1 MPKVTEVIVSAGR
14 TFNHPH
20 ESYSNLRPQV
30 TMKAE
35 VLPGEDPAEVAKALQ
50 AQAEGLVEDHKQSML
65 NSIEELYEL
74 TQTQAR
80 VAGLRSTIERAQREL
95 DDARKALPAP
105 LPGAD
110 GGVVE
115 TMAKDE
121 DEELGRPPFYRQTRR
136 HEY

>member
-1 MPKVTEVIVSAGR
+1 MPKVTEIIVSAGR

-35 VLPGEDPAEVAKALQ
+35 VLPGEDPCEVAKALQ

-74 TQTQAR
+74 SETQAR
-80 VAGLRSTIERAQREL
+80 IAGLRSTIERAQQQL
-95 DDARKALPAP
+95 NDARKGLPAP
-105 LPGAD
+105 LPMILIEVA
-110 GGVVE
+110 
-115 TMAKDE
+115 AHKKDPWHVCQ
-121 DEELGRPPFYRQTRR
+121 GSGCARG
-136 HEY
+136 